1 MSTVVVVGAQWGDEG
16 KGKVVD
22 YLAAGFDLIARYQGG
37 HNAGHTVVVDGRK
50 FVLQLVPS
58 GILRPGK
65 QAVIGAG
72 VVLDPAALLDE
83 VAGLE
88 KNGVQVAGRLFISNR
103 AHLIFPYHR
112 ELEKAAEAALGALK
126 IGTTARGIGP
136 TYEDKMGRR
145 GLRTC
150 DLLDPQRFQKK
161 LTRLLEHKTAL
172 ARALYGK
179 ADMDTSRWVEQY
191 KEYAERLRPFIT
203 DVAVLLAE
211 ARRAGKST
219 LCEGAQGTMLDV
231 DHGTYPFVTSSSAT
245 AGGACAGLGIP
256 PGVISAVL
264 GVTKAYTTRVGSGPF
279 ATEITGAQA
288 DALRERGNE
297 YGAVT
302 GRPRR
307 CGWLDLVVLRYSAL
321 VNGIT
326 SLVVTKLDVLDHLA
340 EIPVCVG
347 YRYKGAPL
355 REMPAEAD
363 LFEQVEPEYVARPGW
378 QASTRGL
385 TDYNQLQQKA
395 RDYLKFVAEQ
405 AGVEIG
411 MISTGPQREE
421 TILVP
426 ESPLAPLRAVPRTRE
441 AGT

>member
-1 MSTVVVVGAQWGDEG
+1 MSTVVGVGAQWGDGGQG
-16 KGKVVD
+16 KGVD

-50 FVLQLVPS
+50 FILQLIPS

-83 VAGLE
+83 MAALE

-112 ELEKAAEAALGALK
+112 ELEKAAEAALGPLK

-150 DLLDPQRFQKK
+150 DLLDPQRFEKK
-161 LTRLLEHKTAL
+161 LARLLELKAAL

-179 ADMDTSRWVEQY
+179 ADMDSSRWVEQY
-191 KEYAERLRPFIT
+191 QQYAERLRPFIT

-385 TDYNQLQQKA
+385 TDYNQLPQKA

-411 MISTGPQREE
+411 MVSTGPQREE

-426 ESPLAPLRAVPRTRE
+426 ESRLALLRA
-441 AGT
+441 G

>member
-1 MSTVVVVGAQWGDEG
+1 MRTVVVVGAQWGDEG

-22 YLAAGFDLIARYQGG
+22 YLADAFDIVARYQGG
-37 HNAGHTVVVDGRK
+37 HNAGHTVVVEGKK

-58 GILRPGK
+58 GILHPGK
-65 QAVIGAG
+65 WAVIGSG
-72 VVLDPAALLDE
+72 VVLDPAALLSE
-83 VAGLE
+83 LENLE
-88 KNGVQVAGRLFISNR
+88 KSGITATGRLFLSNR
-103 AHLIFPYHR
+103 AHLIFPHAR
-112 ELEKAAEAALGALK
+112 EMERAAEAALGPLK

-150 DLLDPQRFQKK
+150 DLLDRERFEQK
-161 LTRLLEHKTAL
+161 LRHLLAHKAAL

-179 ADMDTSRWVEQY
+179 AALDSASVIEQY
-191 KEYAERLRPFIT
+191 LQYAERLRPFVI

-245 AGGACAGLGIP
+245 AGGACTGLGIP
-256 PGVISAVL
+256 PAAISDVV
-264 GVTKAYTTRVGSGPF
+264 GVTKAYATRVGSGPF
-279 ATEITGAQA
+279 ATETSGNIAET
-288 DALRERGNE
+288 LRDRGNE

-307 CGWLDLVVLRYSAL
+307 CGWLDLMVLRYSAL

-326 SLVVTKLDVLDHLA
+326 ALVVTKLDVLDQLA

-347 YRYKGAPL
+347 YRYKGTPL
-355 REMPAEAD
+355 REMPPEVDVLEA
-363 LFEQVEPEYVARPGW
+363 VEPDYQTLPGW
-378 QASTRGL
+378 QTSTRGL
-385 TDYNQLQQKA
+385 ADYRQLPQKA
-395 RDYLKFVAEQ
+395 RDYLQFVAEQ
-405 AGVEIG
+405 VEVEIG
-411 MISTGPQREE
+411 MISTGPQRSE
-421 TILVP
+421 TILPP
-426 ESPLAPLRAVPRTRE
+426 ESRLAAHLDS
-441 AGT
+441 